1 MKTKRLIY
9 QVSIGKPSKLYDT
22 CIESVKRYCEKY
34 DIDHVVQTRPII
46 NIKPDPFQTGRS
58 QECVSRPVP
67 LPIYEKENAF
77 DYFDRYDQI
86 AIIDADIFIRD
97 TAPNIFDAFGT
108 EAEFGAV
115 VERDMPITN
124 QYKQKILNYSRMQY
138 STLHPKVD
146 FDPNHLGYEFM
157 NMGMIVMNKSIMKY
171 LKEQT
176 PKEFLQRA
184 EFKDFV
190 DGKGPWKWSTDQT
203 LLNWWIRKSKM
214 KINRMHWRWNGLYTA
229 NRKIKHCHFV
239 HFFLKDKLPNRGE
252 DVDQLMKDIMS

>member
-9 QVSIGKPSKLYDT
+9 QVSIGKPSKLYKICT
-22 CIESVKRYCEKY
+22 ESVNRYCEKY
-34 DIDHVVQTRPII
+34 DIDHVVQTRPIL

-108 EAEFGAV
+108 DHHFGAV

-157 NMGMIVMNKSIMKY
+157 NMGMIVMDKSIMKY

-214 KINRMHWRWNGLYTA
+214 KINRMNWRWNGLYTA